1 MSNFFNN
8 NKAANRFDRSYS
20 YKDNYR
26 KNGNGYK
33 GQNGNLKRP
42 GSHKSNELSDKL
54 SKMIDEI
61 MPAVKTFL
69 EGNAELQK
77 RLADISEIK
86 IETEQKKAIAL
97 QRVAMALESMAGITP
112 EPDQIFNFA
121 PFTHSKNAID
131 PTGPTDQ
138 DAAGQANVSKA
149 TKEQDETEKSQKQS
163 SESLEGDT
171 ESVIEFP
178 FQGSQ
183 AITQAITELRE
194 SGMYFKQIAQH
205 LESKGVPT
213 LSGKGKWSAT
223 AVSKLLKTS
232 GNNA

>member
-8 NKAANRFDRSYS
+8 HKAANRFDRNYN
-20 YKDNYR
+20 YRDNYR

-33 GQNGNLKRP
+33 GQNGNLKRSGP
-42 GSHKSNELSDKL
+42 HKSSELSDKL

-61 MPAVKTFL
+61 IPVVKTFL

-77 RLADISEIK
+77 RLADITEIK

-97 QRVAMALESMAGITP
+97 QRAAMALESMAGITP
-112 EPDQIFNFA
+112 EPDQTFDVA
-121 PFTHSKNAID
+121 PLTHSKNATVPD
-131 PTGPTDQ
+131 TRDQ
-138 DAAGQANVSKA
+138 DTRQTDISKA
-149 TKEQDETEKSQKQS
+149 AKEQDETEKSQEKS
-163 SESLEGDT
+163 SKRLEDDT
-171 ESVIEFP
+171 KSVIEIP
-178 FQGSQ
+178 FQDSQ
-183 AITQAITELRE
+183 AIIQAITKLRE

-232 GNNA
+232 GNNS